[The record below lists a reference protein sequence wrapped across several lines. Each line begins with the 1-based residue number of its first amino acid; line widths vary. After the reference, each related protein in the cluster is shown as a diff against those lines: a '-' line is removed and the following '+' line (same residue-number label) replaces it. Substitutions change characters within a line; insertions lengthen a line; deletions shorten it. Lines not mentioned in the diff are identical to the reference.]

1 MASKST
7 IAGDVLLYVPN
18 LIGYLRVICTV
29 LSLILMIS
37 FPQRWIIAVILYV
50 ASFVGDLFDGMAARK
65 FDQCSL
71 FGGLLDM
78 VTDRCSTAGL
88 LCALSHEHNE
98 RPVLVLVRD
107 TTYVT
112 VHVGSKVY
120 SQQPLILLYTKSLL
134 LSYLLCSSFWTY
146 HLTGAKCTSLHHSN
160 NIINLPRAIEIH
172 LLL

>member
-1 MASKST
+1 
-7 IAGDVLLYVPN
+7 
-18 LIGYLRVICTV
+18 
-29 LSLILMIS
+29 MIS

-107 TTYVT
+107 KHMLQFMSVQRFILSNHSFFCTRNRYSSVIYYAHHFGHIISLVPNVLHFIIQTT
-112 VHVGSKVY
+112 S
-120 SQQPLILLYTKSLL
+120 
-134 LSYLLCSSFWTY
+134 
-146 HLTGAKCTSLHHSN
+146 
-160 NIINLPRAIEIH
+160 
-172 LLL
+172 